1 MPVADSNG
9 TTIYYEVHGSGA
21 PLVLVHGSGGN
32 HAAWWQQV
40 ADLRDRHRVV
50 TIDLRG
56 FGNSQSDTE
65 TYEAR
70 DFPGDIIAVLEQ
82 EDLSDAVI
90 LGQSIGGTAVL
101 RAAVTV
107 PERVAGVVLSN
118 SVGGLDDDGLTALVR
133 ADRAQAEK
141 LAVLDRLMSRDY
153 LQSQAALVHLFRE
166 MGTFNAATMQ
176 GIRVLGNDGPTPA
189 EVIEAGVRVAF
200 LAGERDAVLSPTT
213 VAAAQ
218 ALLPGS
224 VLHVVP
230 DAPHSMYWERPDV
243 YDAAIEELVERLR
256 APAEPLSTSSDR
268 AAAR

>member
-1 MPVADSNG
+1 MSLADSNG
-9 TTIYYEVHGSGA
+9 TTIYYEVHGSGS

-40 ADLRDRHRVV
+40 AELQVRHRVV

-56 FGNSQSDTE
+56 FGNSQSDTD

-70 DFPGDIIAVLEQ
+70 DFPDDIIAVLEQ
-82 EDLSDAVI
+82 EDLVDAVI

-107 PERVAGVVLSN
+107 PERVAGVILSN

-133 ADRAQAEK
+133 ADRAEAEK
-141 LAVLDRLMSRDY
+141 LTVLDRLMSRDY
-153 LQSQAALVHLFRE
+153 LQSQAPLVHLFRQ

-200 LAGERDAVLSPTT
+200 LAGERDAVLSPQT
-213 VAAAQ
+213 VAAAR
-218 ALLPGS
+218 ALLPES
-224 VLHVVP
+224 IMHVVP
-230 DAPHSMYWERPDV
+230 DAPHSMYWERADV
-243 YDAAIEELVERLR
+243 YDAAIEELVARLR
-256 APAEPLSTSSDR
+256 TPATLDSRSRDHS
-268 AAAR
+268 AAQ